1 MTVLISLSRI
11 DFPKVQMGKHNR
23 TVLSEF
29 ILMGITDHPEL
40 QAPLLGLFL
49 IIYMISVMGN
59 LGMVILTKRGSGL
72 QTPMYF
78 FLRHPALTDL
88 GYSTTTVPKILANFV
103 ADQNKISYYFCT
115 VQLAFFLLLI
125 IHELVIL
132 EAMPYD
138 CHPLVHPVT
147 ISQRVCWVLVATP
160 YFYCTFV
167 SLLVTVKIFN
177 LSSVATTSS
186 NISIVSLPLISL
198 LCSNTREIQ

>member
-49 IIYMISVMGN
+49 IIYVISVVGN
-59 LGMVILTKRGSGL
+59 LGMVILTKRDSRL

-78 FLRHPALTDL
+78 FLRYPALTDL
-88 GYSTTTVPKILANFV
+88 GYSTTTVPKMLANFV

-186 NISIVSLPLISL
+186 NISIVTVSP
-198 LCSNTREIQ
+198 

>member
-1 MTVLISLSRI
+1 
-11 DFPKVQMGKHNR
+11 MGKHNR
-23 TVLSEF
+23 TVLSEL

-59 LGMVILTKRGSGL
+59 LGMVILTKRDSGL

-88 GYSTTTVPKILANFV
+88 GYSTTTVPKMLANFV

-138 CHPLVHPVT
+138 CHPLLHPVT
-147 ISQRVCWVLVATP
+147 MSQRVCWVLVATP